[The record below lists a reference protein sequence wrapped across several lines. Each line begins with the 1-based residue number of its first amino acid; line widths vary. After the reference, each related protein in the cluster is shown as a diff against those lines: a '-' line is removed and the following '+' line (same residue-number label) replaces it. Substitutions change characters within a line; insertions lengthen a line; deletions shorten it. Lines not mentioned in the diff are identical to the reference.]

1 MYPTSRLVMLAGS
14 SAGSGKSTTMRAVA
28 ARLRGDG
35 RDVLSIT
42 EDDAWGDRQLD
53 GAPVDRSRA
62 LPLFVELLHEERDG
76 GTSPAMVVKAF
87 QLLMQEALDRSA
99 IWLQDWTWPEMFSML
114 GWDRQLRLQTSM
126 RLQEMSAP
134 LLPVVVY
141 LRLDPSHALR
151 RALNERGTTWFN
163 RYAQGRLEEPVTAEL
178 VSEVAAKSREAEP
191 QRLADLAGWQVLFVD
206 GTSTEADVADAVWR
220 DARL

>member
-1 MYPTSRLVMLAGS
+1 M
-14 SAGSGKSTTMRAVA
+14 
-28 ARLRGDG
+28 
-35 RDVLSIT
+35 
-42 EDDAWGDRQLD
+42 
-53 GAPVDRSRA
+53 
-62 LPLFVELLHEERDG
+62 PLFVELLHEERDG